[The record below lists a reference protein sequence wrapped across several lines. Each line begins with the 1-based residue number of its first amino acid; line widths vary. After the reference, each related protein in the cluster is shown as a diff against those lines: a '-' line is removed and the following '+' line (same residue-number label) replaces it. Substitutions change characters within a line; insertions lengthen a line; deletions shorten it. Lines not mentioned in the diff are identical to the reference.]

1 MSAITRVR
9 FLGFVLVAL
18 GCSGGNTN
26 TDAASDQSKV
36 DMCESISTEYETALM
51 RAEECT
57 LEASH
62 QCTQTGIASFFCS
75 CHTVVNGDTAN
86 LAAIS
91 SRFDA
96 AGCMHGCIGT
106 CIDETVATCQRDS
119 TSSTGGRCLPL
130 RSDSGT

>member
-1 MSAITRVR
+1 MTANTRFR

-18 GCSGGNTN
+18 GCAGGNTN
-26 TDAASDQSKV
+26 MDAASDQSKV

-51 RAEECT
+51 KAEECT

-86 LAAIS
+86 LAAIGA
-91 SRFDA
+91 RYDA
-96 AGCMHGCIGT
+96 AGCMRVCIGT
-106 CIDETVATCQRDS
+106 CVNETAASCQPDS